1 MDIQRDYVRLN
12 LSNAQRRI
20 VRDPN
25 YSPLIASASYENGR
39 LRIQVDDFSLVENGL
54 QQIERRIE
62 TDPEYEA
69 GSPTEVVRRI
79 KKRLFD
85 AREAHMRAYGT

>member
-39 LRIQVDDFSLVENGL
+39 LRIQPSDFSSVENGL
-54 QQIERRIE
+54 EQIERRIA
-62 TDPEYEA
+62 TDPKYQA
-69 GSPTEVVRRI
+69 GSPTDVVRRI
-79 KKRLFD
+79 KGRLLD
-85 AREAHMRAYGT
+85 AREAHIRAYGT